1 MQVYYVYLLLKF
13 YIFEDCRFK
22 AHAETFS
29 SPNHSPCSLF
39 PSFLWPIIKGK
50 KKKNEKKQQIK
61 KNEFIL
67 SFWFYVSVIV
77 TLCTCLYSVDCL
89 MAKVFRS
96 LVEMKYD
103 YNGKI
108 KRLRFLPVF
117 LRICLLYTFF
127 PPVNSIL

>member
-1 MQVYYVYLLLKF
+1 MQRHSHPQTTVHVHCFHPSYGQLL
-13 YIFEDCRFK
+13 R
-22 AHAETFS
+22 
-29 SPNHSPCSLF
+29 
-39 PSFLWPIIKGK
+39 
-50 KKKNEKKQQIK
+50 EKKRKTKKSNKLK

-67 SFWFYVSVIV
+67 SFLFYVSVIV

-89 MAKVFRS
+89 MAKIFRS

-127 PPVNSIL
+127 PL